1 MDLTNAEMFL
11 LAWAL
16 LATVI
21 AVWFH
26 TKYGKAM
33 RGGVVMCGM
42 LISIAKREATIER
55 QADGKVVFENE
66 ETKMTLGELTE

>member
-1 MDLTNAEMFL
+1 MDLNNAEMFL
-11 LAWAL
+11 LVWAL

-33 RGGVVMCGM
+33 RGGVMMCKM
-42 LISIAKREATIER
+42 LISIAEKEATIVKD
-55 QADGKVVFENE
+55 ADGRVVFENE
-66 ETKMTLGELTE
+66 ETKMTLGEITK